1 MSQLDDFLITTFA
14 RRVEEEEAL
23 LNGDVIPRLEMWS
36 TQERMAALA
45 RLIRTSM
52 KLWAR
57 LWIFKQA
64 GSLTVRMN
72 LKTVPLDSPPHYI
85 LTV

>member
-64 GSLTVRMN
+64 GSLTVVLVAKSIHL
-72 LKTVPLDSPPHYI
+72 LKQPLS
-85 LTV
+85 